1 MNKLIVL
8 LMTMMCSCVMFAQG
22 TQTAILH
29 HGDEFKS
36 FYSEKALI
44 EAMASAENGDVIT
57 LSPGQFT
64 ACDITKAVTIK
75 GAGMEVPCQDSF
87 TRPTILTGEFTI
99 SLPDS
104 ICGNHH
110 LYMEGISHSEG
121 GIMRVQDLSNATFSK
136 CSFYQIRNK
145 NLDRSSKSITENF
158 ANILFVHC
166 IVNYGISASA
176 VQSSEWGNLSLT
188 FYNSVVTNPNVSN
201 TPTKGVC
208 SFYNSVIR
216 SGFGSAQF
224 YHTSRILYFENCII
238 VNLTPS
244 TTSADMDKEHT
255 IYNTMFTGSHAK
267 NPFPGVNSTRN
278 NYVMDNSPF
287 VENTFYELTDE
298 AKKCLGTDGKEIGI
312 YGGTNPF
319 TAKPAYPTIKK
330 FSVSPEST
338 TEGKLK
344 IELEISPK

>member
-136 CSFYQIRNK
+136 CSFYQIANK
-145 NLDRSSKSITENF
+145 TTSNAKSITENF

-166 IVNYGISASA
+166 IVNNRIRGTNYS
-176 VQSSEWGNLSLT
+176 WGDLSLT
-188 FYNSVVTNPNVSN
+188 FYNCVISDPDLGNKPKDGMGN
-201 TPTKGVC
+201 
-208 SFYNSVIR
+208 FYNSVINMPYGGQL
-216 SGFGSAQF
+216 SDSLET
-224 YHTSRILYFENCII
+224 YYFENCVIFSSLKSQI
-238 VNLTPS
+238 GAIRSKHTSYNSMIAGPHGKNL
-244 TTSADMDKEHT
+244 
-255 IYNTMFTGSHAK
+255 
-267 NPFPGVNSTRN
+267 FPGLNSTRN

-319 TAKPAYPTIKK
+319 TAKPAYPAIKK
-330 FSVSPEST
+330 FTVSPEST
-338 TEGKLK
+338 TDGKLK